1 MTNYQL
7 LPKLSEE
14 DYQRLR
20 ADIAERGIMVPV
32 EVDEDGNI
40 LDGHHRMAIA
50 QELGIKCPTVVRR
63 EMAEYD
69 KRIHAVMLNLARRQL
84 TDPQKVL
91 LGRRIEPD
99 IAERALAR
107 MAIGGETAGRGRP
120 AEKGKDKC
128 PDPIEG
134 KQTRDEV
141 AEVVGLGSGRTYER
155 NKKVMDQAEQM
166 AKELPEV
173 AEVLA
178 AAERGEAEMRDLRK
192 AIGRV
197 ERQQAEER
205 QVADE
210 RTEIEPPII
219 ALASAIDW
227 LGSLGKASA
236 DLLITDPP
244 YATDV
249 DDIEDFA
256 RRWVPLAMSAVK
268 PTGRAYI
275 CTGAYPEELRAYLS
289 VLLEQ
294 TGFTVANVLAWH
306 YPDTLGPTPKLD
318 YKSTWQAIF
327 HIRGA
332 EAGPLDSP
340 LMVEQTTVQ
349 TFNMNSGIT
358 GGRRHAWQK
367 PDGLAERLI
376 RHSTKP
382 GDLVIDPFTGTGTFM
397 MAAAR
402 LGRVAK
408 GCDIDPE
415 MLNIAKKRG
424 CHVE

>member
-1 MTNYQL
+1 MSNYQL

-50 QELGIKCPTVVRR
+50 QELGIKCPTIVRR
-63 EMAEYD
+63 DMAEHD

-84 TDPQKVL
+84 TGPQKVL

-99 IAERALAR
+99 IAARAAAR
-107 MAIGGETAGRGRP
+107 RAQAEGQPRGTKSSLP
-120 AEKGKDKC
+120 DSCPEENQGK
-128 PDPIEG
+128 E
-134 KQTRDEV
+134 TRDEV

-155 NKKVMDQAEQM
+155 NKKVMDQAEEM
-166 AKELPEV
+166 AKESPEI

-178 AAERGEAEMRDLRK
+178 AAERGEAEMGDVRK
-192 AIGRV
+192 ALGRA
-197 ERQQAEER
+197 ERQKAEER
-205 QVADE
+205 QVAEERDE
-210 RTEIEPPII
+210 IDPPII
-219 ALASAIDW
+219 KSASASDWLASLDE
-227 LGSLGKASA
+227 GSA

-256 RRWVPLAMSAVK
+256 RHWVPLAMSAVK